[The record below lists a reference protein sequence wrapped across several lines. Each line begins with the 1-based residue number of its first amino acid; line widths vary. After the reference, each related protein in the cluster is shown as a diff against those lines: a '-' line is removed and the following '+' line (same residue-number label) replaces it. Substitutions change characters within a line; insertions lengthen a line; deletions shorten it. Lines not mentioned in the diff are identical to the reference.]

1 MSTNQQNPYAV
12 QTQPDFGVAALADR
26 VERAAFIQRTYLHL
40 GMAVI
45 SFVVLEA
52 ILLTLYPPATFL
64 ERFGPMLG
72 GWGWL
77 LVLGA
82 FMLVSW
88 VARGWA
94 ESTASRGLQYAGL
107 ILYVVAEALIFMPLM
122 AYATLVDPSIPMNAG
137 LITAVVFGGLT
148 ALVFLTGS
156 DFSGLG
162 KYLWVGGLV
171 AMGIIVAS
179 IVLPGGWGL
188 GIWFS
193 AALVLLAAGYI
204 LYDTSNVLHHYRT
217 DQHVAA
223 SLALFA
229 SVALMLWYVM
239 RILIAFQRD

>member
-1 MSTNQQNPYAV
+1 MNEQNPYAV
-12 QTQPDFGVAALADR
+12 QSQPDYGVAALA
-26 VERAAFIQRTYLHL
+26 ERAERVAFIQRTYLHL
-40 GMAVI
+40 GLAVI
-45 SFVVLEA
+45 CFVVLEG
-52 ILLTLYPPATFL
+52 ILLTLYPPAAFL
-64 ERFGPMLG
+64 QQFGPLMG
-72 GWGWL
+72 RWGWL
-77 LVLGA
+77 VVLGA
-82 FMLVSW
+82 FMVVSW

-94 ESTASRGLQYAGL
+94 ESSTSRGLQYAGL
-107 ILYVVAEALIFMPLM
+107 MLYVVAEALIFMPLM

-148 ALVFLTGS
+148 AFVFLTGS

-162 KYLWVGGLV
+162 KYLWIGGLV
-171 AMGIIVAS
+171 ALGIIVAS
-179 IVLPGGWGL
+179 IVVPGGLGL
-188 GIWFS
+188 GMWFS

-239 RILIAFQRD
+239 QILISLQRD